1 MHRSLCLL
9 LVVSAALLVL
19 APVRSAAAHGVGLS
33 RGEYRADA
41 TGLSVTCVFAE
52 RELFAEPGADE
63 RLLRERLRGIVD
75 SLTVRAAGRPCPG
88 KLKRVQRTEAD
99 GVSLDARFECASS
112 GRELS
117 VELVFLKKL
126 AFGHRHAAEISTGDR
141 RSAELLYRDHSHF
154 VVPLAVAVA
163 REAPTASLS
172 WLNLGLEHIL
182 TGYDH
187 LLFLFALV
195 LTTGSLRSLFWVIT
209 SFTLGHSLS
218 FALAG
223 FGWVS
228 PSPLWVEPAIAL
240 SIAYLGLETLL
251 GRARE
256 RRARLTFPFGLVHG
270 FGFAGALGELGVARS
285 EVPKAVLW
293 FNSGVELGQLLLIGL
308 ALPLVWY
315 LRRFQWFERR
325 LVRASSW
332 GLVAVG
338 SLWFLERTRD
348 ALFT

>member
-1 MHRSLCLL
+1 MYQRLCLL
-9 LVVSAALLVL
+9 LGVLTAVL
-19 APVRSAAAHGVGLS
+19 ALAPIRSAAAHGVGLS

-41 TGLSVTCVFAE
+41 AGLSVTCVFAE
-52 RELFAEPGADE
+52 RELFAEPAADE
-63 RLLRERLRGIVD
+63 RVLRERLREIVD
-75 SLTVRAAGRPCPG
+75 SLSVRAEGRPCPG
-88 KLKRVQRTEAD
+88 KLERVRRTEAD
-99 GVSLDARFECASS
+99 GVAVDARFECPSP

-117 VELVFLKKL
+117 IEAAFLNDV
-126 AFGHRHAAEISTGDR
+126 AFGHRHAAEISHGNQ

-154 VVPLAVAVA
+154 VVSLATAVAT
-163 REAPTASLS
+163 EAPSPS
-172 WLNLGLEHIL
+172 WLKLGLEHIL

-251 GRARE
+251 GGSRE
-256 RRARLTFPFGLVHG
+256 RRARLTFPFGVVHG

-285 EVPKAVLW
+285 EIPKAVLW
-293 FNSGVELGQLLLIGL
+293 FNSGVELGQLLLLVL

-315 LRRFQWFERR
+315 LRRFEWFERR
-325 LVRASSW
+325 LVPASSW

-348 ALFT
+348 ALLA